1 MAAEKG
7 APSQPQPPPPPQP
20 LPKETKKPRAEQLVK
35 DGKGMSESERIH
47 LENLDRINNMTL
59 EEYEQAQEELF
70 ASMDVNV
77 LQSLLKRAEARE
89 EGGLDQGTVEGALG
103 IRSPPGPL
111 PGQKSE
117 NPLPSTEETTNQ
129 NKGPSIAEK
138 KDEEKVKSR
147 DDGEQV
153 PSQIHFSK
161 PGNKNIE
168 VDPDDPEFL
177 DRLKDKYFPDLESE
191 PEKMAWMKP
200 IDQDEEYDPEQ
211 SSLAPSELRF
221 DFKGNLISP
230 RQARSEAYVGAGLH
244 HHGDAPSAA
253 GYTVA
258 ELGHLARSQVPAQ
271 RNIAIQTL
279 GRILYRLGK
288 GLYGQEIGSGLW
300 GVVDYCHILDTL
312 HEASESRHMGV
323 QAYAVEALWLWQQG
337 GAFRP
342 AV

>member
-1 MAAEKG
+1 MAAEKM
-7 APSQPQPPPPPQP
+7 PSPQPPPQ
-20 LPKETKKPRAEQLVK
+20 PKEAKKGGAEQLVK
-35 DGKGMSESERIH
+35 DGKGISESERIH
-47 LENLDRINNMTL
+47 LENLDRINSMTL

-89 EGGLDQGTVEGALG
+89 GGMDEDTIGDALG
-103 IRSPPGPL
+103 TQQQPDIL
-111 PGQKSE
+111 PGQSERPVEAKQAEPSKSPE
-117 NPLPSTEETTNQ
+117 LKEE
-129 NKGPSIAEK
+129 KDKPRA
-138 KDEEKVKSR
+138 KDEMMESKE
-147 DDGEQV
+147 EQTT
-153 PSQIHFSK
+153 SHIHFSK
-161 PGNKNIE
+161 PDNIR

-177 DRLKDKYFPDLESE
+177 ERLKDKYFPDLESE

-200 IDQDEEYDPEQ
+200 IEQDEEYDPEQ

-230 RQARSEAYVGAGLH
+230 RQARSDEYVGAGLH

-279 GRILYRLGK
+279 GRVLYRLGK
-288 GLYGQEIGSGLW
+288 GIYGQEIGSGIW

-312 HEASESRHMGV
+312 HEAAESRHMGV

>member
-1 MAAEKG
+1 
-7 APSQPQPPPPPQP
+7 
-20 LPKETKKPRAEQLVK
+20 
-35 DGKGMSESERIH
+35 
-47 LENLDRINNMTL
+47 
-59 EEYEQAQEELF
+59 
-70 ASMDVNV
+70 MD
-77 LQSLLKRAEARE
+77 Q
-89 EGGLDQGTVEGALG
+89 DTVDDALG
-103 IRSPPGPL
+103 IQQQPTPL
-111 PGQKSE
+111 PGQSE
-117 NPLPSTEETTNQ
+117 KPVETKQKEVKEEETR
-129 NKGPSIAEK
+129 
-138 KDEEKVKSR
+138 EEIIE
-147 DDGEQV
+147 EQV

-161 PGNKNIE
+161 PDSIK

-177 DRLKDKYFPDLESE
+177 DHLKDKYFPDLESE

-200 IDQDEEYDPEQ
+200 IEQDEEYDPEQ

-230 RQARSEAYVGAGLH
+230 RQARSDAYVGAGLH

-288 GLYGQEIGSGLW
+288 GRYGQEIGSGLW
-300 GVVDYCHILDTL
+300 GVVDYCHVLDTL
-312 HEASESRHMGV
+312 NEAAESRHMGV
-323 QAYAVEALWLWQQG
+323 RAYAVEALWLWQQG